1 MTRRPLLD
9 HANLRE
15 RFPGG
20 VAPRATLVA
29 LGMSHAAIS
38 RLCRPGGPWR
48 RPIPGV
54 VVLANN
60 APTRHQRNWAALTH
74 AGRNGMLTGVAAAR
88 LHGIVRLPP
97 DTRVHVLIPH
107 ERRVASR
114 GFATIERT
122 IHLPDPVAINGVPV
136 APLARAL
143 VDAARRMDSLRAIR
157 EMIADA
163 VQRRLCTPAEL
174 RRELDQGSTIGSA
187 LPKIVISEMERGVRA
202 AADSWAARAVKRG
215 GLPAPEWN
223 AEVRDDTG
231 AVLGTA
237 QAFWPNVGLAWEV
250 DSPDFHLTSA
260 GYQATTSRL
269 ARFTSAGIV
278 VVQTRPARLLRNPD
292 AVLGDLRQ
300 AFDRPTSR
308 PPPAARNDPDT

>member
-1 MTRRPLLD
+1 MLD

-29 LGMSHAAIS
+29 LGMSHSAIS

-74 AGRNGMLTGVAAAR
+74 AGRSAMLTGVAAAR
-88 LHGIVRLPP
+88 LHGINRLPP
-97 DTRVHVLIPH
+97 DSQVHVLIPH

-114 GFATIERT
+114 GFAMIERT
-122 IHLPDPVAINGVPV
+122 IHLPDPIAINGVPV

-143 VDAARRMDSLRAIR
+143 IDAARRMDNLRAIR

-187 LPKIVISEMERGVRA
+187 LPKIVISEMDRGVRA
-202 AADSWAARAVKRG
+202 ATDTWAARVVERG

-223 AEVRDDTG
+223 AEVRDFTG
-231 AVLGTA
+231 TVLGSA
-237 QAFWPNVGLAWEV
+237 QAFWPEIGLAWEV
-250 DSPDFHLTSA
+250 DSPDFHLTGS
-260 GYQATTSRL
+260 GHQATTRKL
-269 ARFTSAGIV
+269 ARFTSAGINV
-278 VVQTRPARLLRNPD
+278 VHTNPARLLQNPD
-292 AVLGDLRQ
+292 AVLDDLRQ
-300 AFDRPTSR
+300 AFDRATSR
-308 PPPAARNDPDT
+308 PPPVASTSNSPDA